1 MEIDLVIPMVFPED
15 TQWQEEY
22 SRHKGNG
29 PGAVKHVRYRSWGT
43 EELLVRCCLK
53 YMPWLRRIHLLLASP
68 SQVRGWMT
76 PTPAPPEGE
85 PTPAP
90 PEGRGSTTGRPSVH
104 LVFHR
109 EFIPEEFLP
118 CFSSPCIEMF
128 LHRIPGLAERFIYAN
143 DDMFPLSPL
152 SPDDF
157 FLEGRPCQR
166 FVEKPFPAKPNIF
179 QRKCMYQLNMI
190 AKPFGKHYRGTWMK
204 NGHSMAPILKSSC
217 EKVWERNG
225 KEIISNL
232 SPLKRTDRSYNHY
245 IYSLYQYFAGI
256 DVTHAP
262 RQQYAGKGTPTSRIA
277 EIIRDP
283 QAGIVCLNDNEG
295 LDDWKKRAAVV
306 RKEIAAKL
314 ADT

>member
-1 MEIDLVIPMVFPED
+1 MERNIDLVIPMVFPED

-43 EELLVRCCLK
+43 EELLVRCCMK
-53 YMPWLRRIHLLLASP
+53 YMPWLRCIHLLLASP
-68 SQVRGWMT
+68 SQVREWMVT
-76 PTPAPPEGE
+76 MESE
-85 PTPAP
+85 H
-90 PEGRGSTTGRPSVH
+90 TGQTEIRM
-104 LVFHR
+104 VFHR
-109 EFIPEEFLP
+109 DFMPDAYLP
-118 CFSSPCIEMF
+118 CFSSPCFEMF
-128 LHRIPGLAERFIYAN
+128 LHKIPDLSEFFIYAN

-152 SPDDF
+152 LPDDF
-157 FLEGRPCQR
+157 FRDGKPCQR
-166 FVEKPFPAKPNIF
+166 IVEKPFPAKPNIF
-179 QRKCMYQLNMI
+179 QRKCMFQLNMI
-190 AKPFGKHYRGTWMK
+190 AAPFGKRFKGTWLK

-217 EKVWERNG
+217 EKVWERHG

>member
-1 MEIDLVIPMVFPED
+1 MSEIDLVVPMVFPED
-15 TQWQEEY
+15 EEWQQEY
-22 SRHKGNG
+22 TRHKGNG
-29 PGAVKHVRYRSWGT
+29 SSTVKHVRYRSWGT
-43 EELLVRCCLK
+43 EELLVRCCMR
-53 YMPWLRRIHLLLASP
+53 YMPWVRCIHLLLASP
-68 SQVRGWMT
+68 SQEQEWMRQMMT
-76 PTPAPPEGE
+76 GEGKLE
-85 PTPAP
+85 I
-90 PEGRGSTTGRPSVH
+90 H
-104 LVFHR
+104 YHR
-109 EFIPEEFLP
+109 DFMPEEYLP

-128 LHRIPGLAERFIYAN
+128 LHRIPGLAEQFVYAN

-152 SPDDF
+152 DPEDF
-157 FLEGRPCQR
+157 FRDGRPCQR

-217 EKVWERNG
+217 EKVWERHG

-277 EIIRDP
+277 KIIRDP